1 MDDAKKKRVLD
12 VLKCTVSY
20 MADKGT
26 VGPLKDYAKT
36 ERIWSRSG
44 MMAHVRELERKL
56 KVVSEVNQALIRELD
71 VEP

>member
-26 VGPLKDYAKT
+26 VGPLKDYAKH
-36 ERIWSRSG
+36 ERILESIG
-44 MMAHVRELERKL
+44 NDELTFA
-56 KVVSEVNQALIRELD
+56 N
-71 VEP
+71 

>member
-26 VGPLKDYAKT
+26 VGPLKHYAKH
-36 ERIWSRSG
+36 ERHWSRSG
-44 MMAHVRELERKL
+44 MMSHVRELERKL
-56 KVVSEVNQALIRELD
+56 KLVTEVNKALIEEL
-71 VEP
+71 EKKP